1 MMRLLITGR
10 PTAPPRKWRS
20 EVKQVRHVPILVES
34 EDTAGESRLLTGGS
48 YNVPITY
55 TWSVSYSD
63 R

>member
-20 EVKQVRHVPILVES
+20 EVKQVRHVPILVET
-34 EDTAGESRLLTGGS
+34 EETGHTRLLTGGN
-48 YNVPITY
+48 YNIPINY
-55 TWSVSYSD
+55 SWSVTYSD